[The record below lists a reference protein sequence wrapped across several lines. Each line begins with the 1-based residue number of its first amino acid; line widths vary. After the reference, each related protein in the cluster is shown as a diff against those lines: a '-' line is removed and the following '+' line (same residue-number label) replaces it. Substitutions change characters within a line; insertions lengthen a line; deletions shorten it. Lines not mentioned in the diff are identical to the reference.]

1 VSEIES
7 TKFSLA
13 KDDGAQRN
21 QRKVVLMRCQLPVSK
36 DLPEISDACELAYS
50 TKIDDSVFR
59 SVGDPPK
66 RGAAAMHPTSPR
78 TRKIARG
85 TPQELRILREGAVG
99 KRITLVSRASVL
111 TNMEEEVD
119 RELLQAQ
126 DNFATLFHASPAI
139 LCIIQLDG
147 LLYRE
152 INKAYE
158 QRTGYGRSEVLG
170 KSSLKLGLWN
180 NADDRKK
187 IIQKFITEGCLR
199 SSEVVFRTKNGER
212 LTTLLSAE
220 IIEFGGE
227 RCALVTA
234 EDISRQRQAEEDRM
248 ILAQRLI
255 NAQEA
260 ECRRVARELHDNVGQ
275 SLALFSMELEKTR
288 LAFADLSPDTDAR
301 FDCLCARVKSLNH
314 EVGSLSHQLHSSEL
328 ELLGLGVAIKR
339 LCRDFSEQYQVQA
352 HCECF
357 GIPDDL
363 SNDMSLCLF
372 RVTQE
377 ALHNIAK
384 HSRATRISVSVRG
397 TLKSLY
403 LCVSDDGI
411 GFTSSIFKAGV
422 GLGLISMRERI
433 SLIGGK
439 FIITA
444 KSCSGTR
451 VEADIPLMRTS
462 TNKGLGPLDQSE
474 DHCVASARKLIHEW
488 VSP

>member
-1 VSEIES
+1 
-7 TKFSLA
+7 
-13 KDDGAQRN
+13 
-21 QRKVVLMRCQLPVSK
+21 MRSPLPVSQ
-36 DLPEISDACELAYS
+36 DLSEISDAYELAFPA
-50 TKIDDSVFR
+50 KLDDSVFR
-59 SVGDPPK
+59 SVGDLRK
-66 RGAAAMHPTSPR
+66 RRPAAVHLTKPLPWE
-78 TRKIARG
+78 IART
-85 TPQELRILREGAVG
+85 TPQEFRTLREGALE
-99 KRITLVSRASVL
+99 KRIALVSRESVL
-111 TNMEEEVD
+111 ANMEEEVD
-119 RELLQAQ
+119 RELRQAQ
-126 DNFATLFHASPAI
+126 ANFATLFHASPAI

-147 LLYRE
+147 LVYRE

-158 QRTGYGRSEVLG
+158 QRTGYSRSEVLG
-170 KSSLKLGLWN
+170 KSSLKLGLWS
-180 NADDRKK
+180 NADDRKR
-187 IIQKFITEGCLR
+187 IIQKFITEGCLHG
-199 SSEVVFRTKNGER
+199 SEVVFRKKKGER

-288 LAFADLSPDTDAR
+288 LALADLSPDTDAR
-301 FDCLCARVKSLNH
+301 FDCLCARVKSLGH
-314 EVGSLSHQLHSSEL
+314 EVGNLSHQLHSSEL
-328 ELLGLGVAIKR
+328 ELLGVGVAIKR

-352 HCECF
+352 LCECS

-363 SNDMSLCLF
+363 SNDVSICLF

-403 LCVSDDGI
+403 LCVSDDGV
-411 GFTSSIFKAGV
+411 GFTSSTSKAGV

-439 FIITA
+439 FTITA
-444 KSCSGTR
+444 KPGSGTR
-451 VEADIPLMRTS
+451 VEADVPLMRTS
-462 TNKGLGPLDQSE
+462 PNKELGPLDQSE
-474 DHCVASARKLIHEW
+474 DHCV
-488 VSP
+488 VSGAKAYS